1 MFLLVGVGFL
11 AGLVTGISPCIVP
24 VVPVII
30 AAGATGADAG
40 RRRPYLVVAG
50 LVISFT
56 AVTLVGL
63 EVLNLL
69 HLPDD
74 LLRWAGIALL
84 LILGV
89 GLVISYVGALLERPF
104 AKLPFGAPKARSNG
118 LLLGVSLG
126 FVFVPC
132 AGPVLS
138 TITTVATATQ

>member
-1 MFLLVGVGFL
+1 MFLLVGVGVL

-63 EVLNLL
+63 E
-69 HLPDD
+69 P
-74 LLRWAGIALL
+74 
-84 LILGV
+84 
-89 GLVISYVGALLERPF
+89 
-104 AKLPFGAPKARSNG
+104 
-118 LLLGVSLG
+118 
-126 FVFVPC
+126 
-132 AGPVLS
+132 
-138 TITTVATATQ
+138 Q